1 VRVLLLAAAVAL
13 PQNGV
18 VDPGRSLGGLRLG
31 ATAAGVRAAWGG
43 DFGHCRGCGRTTWY
57 FTYRRYAA
65 QGAGV
70 ELRGGRVAALFT
82 LWSPAGWHTRQG
94 LRIGD
99 PSSRIGALYGP
110 VARRTC
116 RSYYALVLRQG
127 AAVTAFYVVDE
138 KVWGFGLS
146 RPEVPV
152 CR

>member
-1 VRVLLLAAAVAL
+1 MRLLLLAAAVTL
-13 PQNGV
+13 PHNGL
-18 VDPGRSLGGLRLG
+18 VDPGRSLGDLRLG
-31 ATAAGVRAAWGG
+31 ATAAAVRSAWGG
-43 DFGHCRGCGRTTWY
+43 GFGRCHGCRRTTWY
-57 FTYRRYAA
+57 FTYRPYTA

-82 LWSPAGWHTRQG
+82 LWSPSGWHTRQG

-110 VARRTC
+110 VARRDC
-116 RSYYALVLRQG
+116 RGYHAFVLRQG
-127 AAVTAFYVVDE
+127 TTVTAFYVVDE

-146 RPEVPV
+146 RPQVPV

>member
-1 VRVLLLAAAVAL
+1 VRVLLLAVAVAL
-13 PQNGV
+13 PPSGV

-31 ATAAGVRAAWGG
+31 ATAAGVRAVWGA
-43 DFGHCRGCGRTTWY
+43 DFGRCRGCRRTTWY

-82 LWSPAGWHTRQG
+82 LWSPGGWHTRQG
-94 LRIGD
+94 LRVGD

-110 VARRTC
+110 LARRDC
-116 RSYYALVLRQG
+116 RGYYALVLRQG
-127 AAVTAFYVVDE
+127 GAVTAFYVVDE

-146 RPEVPV
+146 RPGVPV